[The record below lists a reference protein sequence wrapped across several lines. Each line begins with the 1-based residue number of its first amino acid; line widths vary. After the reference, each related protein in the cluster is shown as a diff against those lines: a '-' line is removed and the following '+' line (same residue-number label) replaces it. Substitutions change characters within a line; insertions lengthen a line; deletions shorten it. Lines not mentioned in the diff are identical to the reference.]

1 MMPKG
6 YSSEDLIEIVEAD
19 GWFKVSKN
27 GSHLKFKHPKKGGIV
42 VIPHPKKDIPAGTA
56 QNILKMSGLK

>member
-1 MMPKG
+1 M
-6 YSSEDLIEIVEAD
+6 IEIVEAD
-19 GWFKVSKN
+19 GWFQVSKN

-56 QNILKMSGLK
+56 QNILKMSGLR